1 MSNNEA
7 EIVPRHIRCARG
19 TPRGQ
24 CHPQRPQTRRRKIRM
39 EKHLV
44 PASPGHP
51 SCAEMAPPPLPPSP
65 KCPLFPQASP
75 PFDHAAARRES
86 GLPRPHSDRR
96 EGGGRSVAVEACEAV
111 AAVAPSAAATPLLR
125 RRECGHCGGVAM
137 RLILT
142 PLTPAPLPACLAKG
156 E

>member
-1 MSNNEA
+1 MPEGPQEGSAIPRDRKPDEEKSEWKN
-7 EIVPRHIRCARG
+7 IWCQRVPGILHALRWR
-19 TPRGQ
+19 PPPSLL
-24 CHPQRPQTRRRKIRM
+24 HPSALCFH
-39 EKHLV
+39 KHL
-44 PASPGHP
+44 
-51 SCAEMAPPPLPPSP
+51 
-65 KCPLFPQASP
+65 
-75 PFDHAAARRES
+75 
-86 GLPRPHSDRR
+86 PHSITPQHGGNLASRGR
-96 EGGGRSVAVEACEAV
+96 ILIGGRGGGRSVAVEACEAV